1 MWQKKKIES
10 FIKRNYKTCPVYGAE
25 DIKDYYNIAESL
37 KFCEYLDYLMQ
48 IARNDGL
55 EIAITKLYDTEF

>member
-10 FIKRNYKTCPVYGAE
+10 FIKRNYKTWPVYGAE
-25 DIKDYYNIAESL
+25 DIKDYYNITESL
-37 KFCEYLDYLMQ
+37 KFCECLDYLMQ

-55 EIAITKLYDTEF
+55 DIAVTKLYDTEF

>member
-10 FIKRNYKTCPVYGAE
+10 FVKRNYKTCPVYSAE

-55 EIAITKLYDTEF
+55 EIAVTKLYDTEF